1 MPPEHAIPPQPL
13 TFRAGLLQRVAPRLR
28 AGECCS
34 IVGPSG
40 VGKTN
45 LSRFLQRHDVQAL
58 YFADA
63 PTWIVLI
70 DCNALVAR
78 DSSREFAVF
87 ELIAHRLIREA
98 ERRNLPDSVIAPL
111 DRLHVTLLN
120 EGNLLLALRYLERI
134 CGRLIEDQGL
144 RLILL
149 FDQFEDIWRELD
161 AGLFRNLRYLRDEFK
176 YRLAYLTITR
186 ERLSRARQRARGD
199 VEAVESFWELF
210 EPHTFGLGMHDES
223 DARETLEGIAR
234 RRGIAPTSELT
245 RAVIDS
251 SGGHPALIRALAW
264 ILDEQRLAEPPERIA
279 ALPEVARECAKLWN
293 DLLPDEQRV
302 VRHVAAGLDMSDA
315 DQEALADLRLV
326 ELVRGEPPQLFAPVF
341 AAYVRNQGD
350 ASSEGVVVD
359 RRQRRVWVDGRLL
372 PGQLPPL
379 EFNLL
384 VHLAER
390 AGTVC
395 PREEILSALYPQERL
410 EANDERIDTLL
421 RRLRDSIGD
430 DGRNPR
436 HLITH
441 RGVGVRLARGRLEE
455 G

>member
-1 MPPEHAIPPQPL
+1 MLPDHATSPQPL
-13 TFRAGLLQRVAPRLR
+13 TFRAGLLQRVAARLR

-34 IVGPSG
+34 IIGPSG

-45 LSRFLQRHDVQAL
+45 LGRFLQRQDVQAL
-58 YFADA
+58 YFPDA

-70 DCNALVAR
+70 DCNALAAA
-78 DSSREFAVF
+78 DASREFAVF

-98 ERRNLPDSVIAPL
+98 ERRNLPESVIAPL
-111 DRLHVTLLN
+111 DRLHITLLN

-149 FDQFEDIWRELD
+149 FDQFEDIWRALD

-176 YRLAYLTITR
+176 YRLIYLTITR

-199 VEAVESFWELF
+199 ADDVEAFWELF
-210 EPHTFGLGMHDES
+210 EPHTFGLGMHTES
-223 DARETLEGIAR
+223 EAREILERIAR
-234 RRGIAPTSELT
+234 RRGVAPTAEMA
-245 RAVIDS
+245 RAVLDA
-251 SGGHPALIRALAW
+251 SGGYPALIRALAW
-264 ILDEQRLAEPPERIA
+264 TLDEQWPGEAPERIA
-279 ALPEVARECAKLWN
+279 ALPEVAQECAKLWN

-302 VRHVAAGLDMSDA
+302 VRHLAAGLDMSDA
-315 DQEALADLRLV
+315 DQEVLADLRLI
-326 ELVRGEPPQLFAPVF
+326 ELVRSEPPQLFAPVF
-341 AAYVRNQGD
+341 AAYVRNQGG
-350 ASSEGVVVD
+350 ASSEGIVVD

-372 PGQLPPL
+372 PGPLPPL
-379 EFNLL
+379 EFSLL
-384 VHLAER
+384 TYLAER

-395 PREEILSALYPQERL
+395 PREEILSALYPEERL

-421 RRLRDSIGD
+421 KRLRDSIGD

>member
-1 MPPEHAIPPQPL
+1 MLPEHAIPPQPL
-13 TFRAGLLQRVAPRLR
+13 TFRASLLQRVAARLR

-34 IVGPSG
+34 IVGPGG

-45 LSRFLQRHDVQAL
+45 LSRFLQRQDVQGQ

-63 PTWIVLI
+63 PTWVALI
-70 DCNALVAR
+70 DCNALAAQ
-78 DSSREFAVF
+78 DGSREFAVF

-98 ERRNLPDSVIAPL
+98 ERRNLPENVIAPL

-161 AGLFRNLRYLRDEFK
+161 ASLFRNLRYLRDEFK
-176 YRLAYLTITR
+176 YRLIYLTITR
-186 ERLSRARQRARGD
+186 ERLSRARQQARGD
-199 VEAVESFWELF
+199 LAAVESFWELF
-210 EPHTFGLGMHDES
+210 EPHTFGLGMHDEN
-223 DARETLEGIAR
+223 DAREILERIAR
-234 RRGIAPTSELT
+234 RRGITPTPELA
-245 RAVIDS
+245 RAVVDA
-251 SGGHPALIRALAW
+251 SGGYPALIRALAW
-264 ILDEQRLAEPPERIA
+264 TLDEQRHDETSERIA
-279 ALPEVARECAKLWN
+279 TLSEVAQECAKLWN
-293 DLLPDEQRV
+293 DLTPDEQRV
-302 VRHVAAGLDMSDA
+302 VRHLAAGLDMSDG
-315 DQEALADLRLV
+315 DQETLADLRLI
-326 ELVRGEPPQLFAPVF
+326 ELVRDEPPQLFSAVF
-341 AAYVRNQGD
+341 AAYVRNQPG
-350 ASSEGVVVD
+350 ASSDGVVVV
-359 RRQRRVWVDGRLL
+359 RRQRRIWVDGRLL

-384 VHLAER
+384 AYLAER
-390 AGTVC
+390 AGAVC
-395 PREEILSALYPQERL
+395 PREEILSALYPEERL

-421 RRLRDSIGD
+421 KRLRDSIGD

>member
-1 MPPEHAIPPQPL
+1 MSSEHGIPPQPL
-13 TFRAGLLQRVAPRLR
+13 TYRAGLLQRVAARLR

-45 LSRFLQRHDVQAL
+45 LSRFLQRQDVQAL
-58 YFADA
+58 YFPDA
-63 PTWIVLI
+63 PTWVALI
-70 DCNALVAR
+70 DCNALAAE
-78 DSSREFAVF
+78 DGSREFAVL

-98 ERRNLPDSVIAPL
+98 ERRNLPESAVASL
-111 DRLHVTLLN
+111 DRLHATLLN

-144 RLILL
+144 RIILL

-161 AGLFRNLRYLRDEFK
+161 ARLFRNLRYLRDEFK
-176 YRLAYLTITR
+176 YRLVYLTITR
-186 ERLSRARQRARGD
+186 ERLSRARQRARND
-199 VEAVESFWELF
+199 LDAVESFWEMF
-210 EPHTFGLGMHDES
+210 EPHTFGLGMHEEA
-223 DARETLEGIAR
+223 DAREVLERIAW
-234 RRGIAPTSELT
+234 RRGATFTP
-245 RAVIDS
+245 AVAQAVLDT

-264 ILDEQRLAEPPERIA
+264 TADEQWLDQSPERIA
-279 ALPEVARECAKLWN
+279 ALPEVAQECAKLWN

-302 VRHVAAGLDMSDA
+302 VRHLAAGLDMCDA
-315 DQEALADLRLV
+315 DQETLADLRLI
-326 ELVRGEPPQLFAPVF
+326 ELIRGEPPQLFASVF
-341 AAYVRNQGD
+341 AAYVRSQGGV
-350 ASSEGVVVD
+350 SGEGIVVA

-384 VHLAER
+384 VYLAER

-395 PREEILSALYPQERL
+395 PREEILGALYPEERL

-421 RRLRDSIGD
+421 KRLRDSLGD

-436 HLITH
+436 YLITH
-441 RGVGVRLARGRLEE
+441 RGVGVRLARGRVEE
-455 G
+455 

>member
-1 MPPEHAIPPQPL
+1 MFPEHATPSQPL
-13 TFRAGLLQRVAPRLR
+13 TFRAGLLQRVAARLR

-45 LSRFLQRHDVQAL
+45 LGRFLQRQDVQAL
-58 YFADA
+58 YFPDA
-63 PTWIVLI
+63 PTWVVLI
-70 DCNALVAR
+70 DCNALAAQEG
-78 DSSREFAVF
+78 SREFAVF

-98 ERRNLPDSVIAPL
+98 ERRNLPESVIAPL
-111 DRLHVTLLN
+111 DRLYVTLLN
-120 EGNLLLALRYLERI
+120 DDKPLLALRYLERI
-134 CGRLIEDQGL
+134 CGRLIEEQGL

-149 FDQFEDIWRELD
+149 FDQFEDIWRALD

-176 YRLAYLTITR
+176 YRLIYMTITR
-186 ERLSRARQRARGD
+186 ERLSRGRQRARGD
-199 VEAVESFWELF
+199 MEAVESFWELF

-223 DARETLEGIAR
+223 DAREMLEQIAR
-234 RRGIAPTSELT
+234 RRGAAPTAEVA
-245 RAVIDS
+245 RAVIDA
-251 SGGHPALIRALAW
+251 SGGYPALIRALAW
-264 ILDEQRLAEPPERIA
+264 TLEERLLGEPPERLA
-279 ALPEVARECAKLWN
+279 LLPEVAQECAKLWN

-302 VRHVAAGLDMSDA
+302 VRHLAAGLDMSDG
-315 DQEALADLRLV
+315 DQEALADLRLI

-341 AAYVRNQGD
+341 AAYVRNQGG
-350 ASSEGVVVD
+350 ASSEGIVVN

-372 PGQLPPL
+372 PGQLAPL
-379 EFNLL
+379 EFALL
-384 VHLAER
+384 AYLAER

-395 PREEILSALYPQERL
+395 TREAILGALYPEERL

-421 RRLRDSIGD
+421 KRLRDSIGD

-441 RGVGVRLARGRLEE
+441 RGVGVRLAHGRVEE

>member
-1 MPPEHAIPPQPL
+1 MLSDHAASPQPL
-13 TFRAGLLQRVAPRLR
+13 TFRAGLLQRVAARLR

-45 LSRFLQRHDVQAL
+45 LSRFLQRQDAQAL
-58 YFADA
+58 YFPDA

-70 DCNALVAR
+70 DCNALAAT
-78 DSSREFAVF
+78 DTSREFAVF

-98 ERRNLPDSVIAPL
+98 ERRNLPESVIAPL

-134 CGRLIEDQGL
+134 CGRLIEEQGL

-149 FDQFEDIWRELD
+149 FDQFEDIWRALD

-176 YRLAYLTITR
+176 YRLIYLTITR

-199 VEAVESFWELF
+199 AGDVEAFWELF
-210 EPHTFGLGMHDES
+210 EPHTFGLGMHTEHE
-223 DARETLEGIAR
+223 AREMLERIAR
-234 RRGIAPTSELT
+234 RRGVTPTPEVAQ
-245 RAVIDS
+245 AVLEA
-251 SGGHPALIRALAW
+251 SGGYPALIRALAW
-264 ILDEQRLAEPPERIA
+264 TLDEQRPGEPPERIA
-279 ALPEVARECAKLWN
+279 ALPEVAQECAKLWN

-302 VRHVAAGLDMSDA
+302 VRHLAAGLDMSDA
-315 DQEALADLRLV
+315 DQEALADLRLI
-326 ELVRGEPPQLFAPVF
+326 ELVRGELPQLFAPVF
-341 AAYVRNQGD
+341 AAYVRNQGG
-350 ASSEGVVVD
+350 ASSEGIVVD

-384 VHLAER
+384 AYLAER
-390 AGTVC
+390 AGSVC
-395 PREEILSALYPQERL
+395 LREEILGALYPEERL

-421 RRLRDSIGD
+421 KRLRDSIGD

-455 G
+455 T